1 MPPAQLPTETVT
13 AYASDNTPLSVYLD
27 APARPRPDAATV
39 VLVHGASITAD
50 LWRAHTRHL
59 TARGFRVLRYDQRAH
74 GHSFRGEAPLSVEQ
88 LTDDLDRVVSTC
100 APAGPLV
107 LAGHSLGALLLQD
120 LVARHP
126 ALLSRVRGMV
136 LLSSTAQPA
145 SILPS
150 LRPRAL
156 LAATGRG
163 LASLAFA
170 HAPSAVDWVRRRLP
184 ATHRYALTPRPAGRP
199 VDGPPRCRHGV
210 RHTRTADLNVLWQA
224 LHHYWPHDLRVL
236 KRLGSR
242 VLLMAGSDDGH
253 IPAADTAH
261 LAGLLPDA
269 RLEIVPHA
277 TRALPIHHPDLISDR
292 IAALA
297 CRDTAPTQAA
307 NTHGFGLA
315 S

>member
-1 MPPAQLPTETVT
+1 MSRAQLPTEIVT
-13 AYASDNTPLSVYLD
+13 AHASDGTPLTVYLD

-39 VLVHGASITAD
+39 VLVHGASVTAD

-74 GHSFRGEAPLSVEQ
+74 GHSPRGQAPLSIEQ
-88 LTDDLDRVVSTC
+88 LTDDLDRVVRACT
-100 APAGPLV
+100 PAGPLV

-120 LVARHP
+120 LVARRP

-136 LLSSTAQPA
+136 LLSATARQA
-145 SILPS
+145 SILPG

-156 LAATGRG
+156 LVAAGRG
-163 LASLAFA
+163 LAALAFA
-170 HAPSAVDWVRRRLP
+170 HAPSVVDWARRHLP
-184 ATHRYALTPRPAGRP
+184 PTHRYALTERPEGGT

-210 RHTRTADLNVLWQA
+210 RHTRTADLFTLWQT
-224 LHHYWPHDLRVL
+224 LHHYQPHNLNVL
-236 KRLGSR
+236 ERLGNR
-242 VLLMAGSDDGH
+242 VLLMAGADDRH
-253 IPAADTAH
+253 IPAVDTAH

-269 RLEIVPHA
+269 RLEIVPRA
-277 TRALPIHHPDLISDR
+277 THALPIRHPDLISDH

-297 CRDTAPTQAA
+297 A
-307 NTHGFGLA
+307 HGTDRFGLA